1 MSKYLEKLNGN
12 GLFKDAQS
20 KTISLKSSHNDS
32 EFSSKEMKYNPNN
45 IIFKSTKIESPQYQE
60 PENTYEVLKPI
71 TKRIMEL
78 PLKVKKKVKTVK
90 PVYKK
95 EIIVSNEQE
104 LNQILQNDLFQDVPL
119 PSKSTIQNLMQ
130 DSMLESKIISSNKNF
145 NNNMNINNIYGEKAN
160 TDIKISAKTHN
171 SYNHNLKE
179 QKNIKKEEMPKEK
192 VNITYKNK
200 NFVEEYF
207 HDDDIPQPIVCEGNA
222 LQFSKVGESN
232 NIQVEKTNQNISN
245 LNSFKKVKNSI
256 NELSTANTIFS
267 SIQPKLY
274 ENQFQKENILNKS
287 YNFESLNKL
296 NNKVNMNNKYPQ
308 VDQVFKSQAMN
319 YNIYNKEIKNNQ
331 KMHNSLKNCN
341 YKNKNIYTNNI
352 NAKPLPE
359 FDSSVNNNVVYG
371 TQIKM
376 DKIKPIMELNYKNK
390 INNTNKIYRS
400 SYPTNNIL
408 YNSFSKP
415 LNT

>member
-12 GLFKDAQS
+12 GLFEDAKS

-78 PLKVKKKVKTVK
+78 PLKIKKKVKTVK
-90 PVYKK
+90 PVYRK

-192 VNITYKNK
+192 INVTYKNK
-200 NFVEEYF
+200 NFIEEYF

-232 NIQVEKTNQNISN
+232 NIQEENINKSLSN
-245 LNSFKKVKNSI
+245 LNSYKKVKNSF

-267 SIQPKLY
+267 SKQPKLN
-274 ENQFQKENILNKS
+274 ENKFQKENILNKS

-308 VDQVFKSQAMN
+308 ADQIF
-319 YNIYNKEIKNNQ
+319 NQ
-331 KMHNSLKNCN
+331 KMHNSLKNYN

-352 NAKPLPE
+352 NTKPLPE

-408 YNSFSKP
+408 YNSFQ
-415 LNT
+415 NH